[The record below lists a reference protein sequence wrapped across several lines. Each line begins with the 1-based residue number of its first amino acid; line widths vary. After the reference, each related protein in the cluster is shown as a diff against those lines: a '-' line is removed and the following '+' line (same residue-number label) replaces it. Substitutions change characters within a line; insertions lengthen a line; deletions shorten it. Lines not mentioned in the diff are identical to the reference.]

1 MNYPSPPSRHGASQ
15 FCDLPFPTPIVRDNA
30 LAAAA
35 AAALLLGALIY
46 LLDRPAGSA
55 WLLPAQ
61 WQEAWQS
68 RWPASSA
75 STVRAWAVAAE
86 LRACVRLQR
95 AHRAA
100 VSPHRPAF
108 AAAACAGW
116 AFVDTLAEIGQH
128 AAMSQDVAAAVTA
141 LLGHGS
147 TAVHIARYFTNG
159 SFASCRYRRRP
170 GGQCGRVRRL
180 VVGRFAAARPCAR
193 ACARFSWIGR

>member
-1 MNYPSPPSRHGASQ
+1 M
-15 FCDLPFPTPIVRDNA
+15 NA
-30 LAAAA
+30 LAAVA

-75 STVRAWAVAAE
+75 SSWFGSAGLWLPSFVHAFAFSVLTAWQ
-86 LRACVRLQR
+86 L
-95 AHRAA
+95 
-100 VSPHRPAF
+100 PHRPAF

-159 SFASCRYRRRP
+159 SFAVADIVAALAGSAVAFAALWWAVSRRRAHAHAP
-170 GGQCGRVRRL
+170 VRAFPDRTL
-180 VVGRFAAARPCAR
+180 KQARKG
-193 ACARFSWIGR
+193 SSS